1 MWRFMSEFVFWDS
14 DMERF
19 SVCESDSQINTPPP
33 TLSRGT
39 YTGVGGGAYKR
50 PFGDSSLR
58 AYIRGLFMLGILR
71 QLA

>member
-1 MWRFMSEFVFWDS
+1 MSEFVFWDS

-33 TLSRGT
+33 HPLQGYVLRGV
-39 YTGVGGGAYKR
+39 GGGGAYKR
-50 PFGDSSLR
+50 PFGDSSLQ
-58 AYIRGLFMLGILR
+58 AYIRGLFMFGNLR

>member
-33 TLSRGT
+33 PPSPGARIT
-39 YTGVGGGAYKR
+39 GGG
-50 PFGDSSLR
+50 GG
-58 AYIRGLFMLGILR
+58 GL
-71 QLA
+71 

>member
-1 MWRFMSEFVFWDS
+1 MSEFVFWDS

-39 YTGVGGGAYKR
+39 YYGGWGGLIKGLLGTQVCRLIFGAFLCSEIY
-50 PFGDSSLR
+50 GS
-58 AYIRGLFMLGILR
+58 
-71 QLA
+71 

>member
-1 MWRFMSEFVFWDS
+1 MSEFVFWDS

-19 SVCESDSQINTPPP
+19 SVCESDSQVNTPPLHP
-33 TLSRGT
+33 LQGQV
-39 YTGVGGGAYKR
+39 YGGGGGGAYKR

>member
-1 MWRFMSEFVFWDS
+1 MSEFVFWDS

-33 TLSRGT
+33 LSRGT
-39 YTGVGGGAYKR
+39 YTGVVGGGAYER

-58 AYIRGLFMLGILR
+58 AYIRGFFMFGILR
-71 QLA
+71 